1 MLFQTFPRYTQG
13 SVDRAGIDAKM
24 TTENIYIYI
33 FYQIYTSKGEKLA

>member
-1 MLFQTFPRYTQG
+1 MLFQTFPRYTEG

-33 FYQIYTSKGEKLA
+33 LSDIYL